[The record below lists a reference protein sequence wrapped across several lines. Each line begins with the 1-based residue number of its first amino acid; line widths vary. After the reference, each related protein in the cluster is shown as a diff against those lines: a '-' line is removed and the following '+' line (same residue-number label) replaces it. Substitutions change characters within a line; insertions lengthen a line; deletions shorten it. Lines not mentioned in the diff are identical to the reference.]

1 MQYLC
6 GCNTFSLAIGNGGA
20 VIPTLGVAAAEN
32 SISTVLVKVQQGE
45 ACSLQFSEA
54 NLLLGKSN
62 VTKKYANEKTHKYVG
77 LQNSGGSH
85 IGYISHFVLGL

>member
-32 SISTVLVKVQQGE
+32 SISTVVVKVQQGE
-45 ACSLQFSEA
+45 ACSLQF
-54 NLLLGKSN
+54 SN